1 MSDNSRYPYGGGGQ
15 GSVKQNQYNNQKTLV
30 DQHYSNEIFFAML
43 STLESLV
50 LAC

>member
-15 GSVKQNQYNNQKTLV
+15 GSVKQNHYNTQKPLVNQHSSKE
-30 DQHYSNEIFFAML
+30 SFFAML